1 MALSFSNI
9 ARKLN
14 SDGREAE
21 RRLSDER
28 ARTRGDGYLIVVFQ
42 GLGADQEPDG
52 VRLCSL
58 RSEGTSLRAERGR
71 TDVRLRAAPRALP
84 PPAGPRGARQAVA
97 AATRTRC
104 KTPAAFAR
112 RAAITPLLT
121 RLRKQRWAGTKI
133 QHERWQVC

>member
-58 RSEGTSLRAERGR
+58 RSEGTSLRAGERAHGR
-71 TDVRLRAAPRALP
+71 QTPRGAPRAP
-84 PPAGPRGARQAVA
+84 APRRPAGRPPGGGGGNADAV
-97 AATRTRC
+97 
-104 KTPAAFAR
+104 
-112 RAAITPLLT
+112 
-121 RLRKQRWAGTKI
+121 
-133 QHERWQVC
+133 